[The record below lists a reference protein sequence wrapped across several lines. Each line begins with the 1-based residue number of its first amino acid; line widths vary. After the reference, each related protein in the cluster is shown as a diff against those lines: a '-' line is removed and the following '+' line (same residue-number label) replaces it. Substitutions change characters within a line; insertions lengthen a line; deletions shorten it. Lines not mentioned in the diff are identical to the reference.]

1 MKKVILGLL
10 LIVVIAIAGSV
21 YYLLTNLDS
30 LVEAAIEKYGSEA
43 TQTSVLVDSVK
54 INLTDGAAGITGLT
68 VGNPTGYGFANAFS
82 LGEIR
87 AAIDLQSLQEEPY
100 IINEITV
107 LAPQVFVEIN
117 EDNKTNLNELKN
129 TLTAGST
136 AKVQDA
142 KSQAPAEGSAA
153 EPRLIIRK
161 LKFADGTIQAKV
173 AALKNKEYK
182 LKLPS
187 LDMTNLGGNKG
198 ATATELA
205 SEILKRL
212 TDRASN
218 IVKKDIIDA
227 EINKLK
233 AEAQQKIDEAKAEAQ
248 KKIDDE
254 KARLQEEVDSK
265 VEAKKEDV
273 KDKAKDKLKSL
284 FGN

>member
-1 MKKVILGLL
+1 MKKAILGLL
-10 LIVVIAIAGSV
+10 LLVVIAIGGSI

-68 VGNPTGYGFANAFS
+68 VGNPAGYGFANAFS

-100 IINEITV
+100 IINEISV
-107 LAPQVFVEIN
+107 LAPQVFVEVN

-129 TLTAGST
+129 KLTASST
-136 AKVQDA
+136 AKPQDA
-142 KSQAPAEGSAA
+142 QAESPSDGSAA
-153 EPRLIIRK
+153 EPLLIIRK
-161 LKFADGTIQAKV
+161 LTFADGTIQAKV
-173 AALKNKEYK
+173 AAFKNKEYK

-187 LDMTNLGGNKG
+187 LDMNNLGGSKG

-212 TDRASN
+212 TDRASDV
-218 IVKKDIIDA
+218 VKNDIIDA

-233 AEAQQKIDEAKAEAQ
+233 AEAQQKIDEAKAKAQ
-248 KKIDDE
+248 EKIDDE
-254 KARLQEEVDSK
+254 KARLQEKADSK
-265 VEAKKEDV
+265 VEAKKDDV
-273 KDKAKDKLKSL
+273 KEKAKDKLKNL

>member
-1 MKKVILGLL
+1 MKKAIFGLL
-10 LIVVIAIAGSV
+10 LFLVITIGGSI

-107 LAPQVFVEIN
+107 LAPQVFVEVN

-129 TLTAGST
+129 KLTASST
-136 AKVQDA
+136 AKPQDA
-142 KSQAPAEGSAA
+142 QAEPPSDESAA
-153 EPRLIIRK
+153 EPLLIIRK
-161 LKFADGTIQAKV
+161 LTFADGTIQAKV
-173 AALKNKEYK
+173 AALNNKEYK

-187 LDMTNLGGNKG
+187 LDMNNLGGSKG

-212 TDRASN
+212 TDRASDV
-218 IVKKDIIDA
+218 VKNDIIDA

-233 AEAQQKIDEAKAEAQ
+233 AEAQQKIDEAKEKAQ
-248 KKIDDE
+248 QKIDDE
-254 KARLQEEVDSK
+254 KAKLQEKADSK
-265 VEAKKEDV
+265 VEVKKDAV
-273 KDKAKDKLKSL
+273 KDKLKNL